1 MIGYHITKVKST
13 FTNTF
18 ICRFFGDPGYREYL
32 ENVVSFNRKL
42 NEERKNRLPYIDSQT
57 GMAQGHY
64 NSERNRRERMPGL
77 RQGQIYSYPQR
88 QWRKRKYQYLGYF
101 MASKAAKF
109 PNPESDEV
117 ISSVADVVPAS
128 TAITN
133 TTITTPTTNGIS
145 TEEPMI
151 EYKDDDLY
159 YDEDGFILDD
169 ELDAGAKGGGNS
181 DSDFEYG
188 DSYSSRSKKTKG
200 RGRGRGRSKR

>member
-1 MIGYHITKVKST
+1 MMISMN
-13 FTNTF
+13 F
-18 ICRFFGDPGYREYL
+18 RFFGDPGYREYL

-77 RQGQIYSYPQR
+77 RRGQIYSYPQR

-101 MASKAAKF
+101 MARPKLQNS
-109 PNPESDEV
+109 ESDEV
-117 ISSVADVVPAS
+117 SSPVEASVVPVPAAAA
-128 TAITN
+128 AITS
-133 TTITTPTTNGIS
+133 TPSTNGIPIS
-145 TEEPMI
+145 ESAEPLI

-169 ELDAGAKGGGNS
+169 ELDGPGDKGGGNNS

-188 DSYSSRSKKTKG
+188 DSYSSRSSKKKTSG
-200 RGRGRGRSKR
+200 RGRGRGRTKR

>member
-1 MIGYHITKVKST
+1 M
-13 FTNTF
+13 
-18 ICRFFGDPGYREYL
+18 
-32 ENVVSFNRKL
+32 SFNRKL

-109 PNPESDEV
+109 QQNSESDEV
-117 ISSVADVVPAS
+117 ISSVADVVPTS

-169 ELDAGAKGGGNS
+169 ELDAGEKGGGNS